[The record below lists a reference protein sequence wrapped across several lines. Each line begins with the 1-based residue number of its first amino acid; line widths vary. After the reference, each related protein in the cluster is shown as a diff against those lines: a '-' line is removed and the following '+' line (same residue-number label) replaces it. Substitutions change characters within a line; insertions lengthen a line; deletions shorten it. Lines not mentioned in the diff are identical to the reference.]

1 MMVVL
6 GMLASPVPRAS
17 AGACATIRHFE
28 TSFAAAAGT
37 TLPADGGV
45 LFAPTLASGRPDAA
59 AGPNDPPRESLRR
72 GTRALPSTRIELA
85 PGWVVL
91 RPRARTTGAIR
102 AMAGSSERDFTM
114 ARASTEPLAPPSG
127 PRLRFYPSRQV
138 QGGPRGPS
146 TAAAYNTLTISAPAP
161 AGTFGIVVRNAP
173 AAGRPAAADGF
184 AVPLDAPDQVSFS
197 FNNAVAVASPAAL
210 ASWCS
215 KAPPW
220 RCCSWTRKAA
230 CPRRSRP
237 PCSRDGERQRGPC
250 HSGSWRPGLAGRHPR
265 TRERADRQRPASQ
278 LMGR

>member
-1 MMVVL
+1 MRTRVTQLGLGSLMMVVL

-197 FNNAVAVASPAAL
+197 FNNAGGRCQPGRPGELVQQGASVEVLFVDAQGRVSEAVVSVSGRNPRSRQAG
-210 ASWCS
+210 W
-215 KAPPW
+215 
-220 RCCSWTRKAA
+220 
-230 CPRRSRP
+230 RRSQPHR
-237 PCSRDGERQRGPC
+237 
-250 HSGSWRPGLAGRHPR
+250 
-265 TRERADRQRPASQ
+265 
-278 LMGR
+278 

>member
-1 MMVVL
+1 LTLIEVKAMRTRVTQLGLGSLMMVVL

-197 FNNAVAVASPAAL
+197 FNNAGGRCQPGRPGELVQQGASVEVLFVDAQGRVSEAVAA
-210 ASWCS
+210 
-215 KAPPW
+215 
-220 RCCSWTRKAA
+220 TV
-230 CPRRSRP
+230 
-237 PCSRDGERQRGPC
+237 Q
-250 HSGSWRPGLAGRHPR
+250 
-265 TRERADRQRPASQ
+265 
-278 LMGR
+278 

>member
-1 MMVVL
+1 MRTRVSGWGLGLMMLVVL
-6 GMLASPVPRAS
+6 AILGSPSERAR

-28 TSFAAAAGT
+28 TSFAAEAGAAI
-37 TLPADGGV
+37 PADGGV
-45 LFAPTLASGRPDAA
+45 LFAPTLASGRP
-59 AGPNDPPRESLRR
+59 GPAPEANAPPRESLRR

-102 AMAGSSERDFTM
+102 AMAGSSQREFTM

-161 AGTFGIVVRNAP
+161 AGTFGVVVRNAP
-173 AAGRPAAADGF
+173 ASGRPAVGDGF

-197 FNNAVAVASPAAL
+197 FSNAGGRCQPGRPGQVVQQGAAVEVLFVDAQGRVSEAVAATV
-210 ASWCS
+210 
-215 KAPPW
+215 
-220 RCCSWTRKAA
+220 
-230 CPRRSRP
+230 
-237 PCSRDGERQRGPC
+237 Q
-250 HSGSWRPGLAGRHPR
+250 
-265 TRERADRQRPASQ
+265 
-278 LMGR
+278 

>member
-1 MMVVL
+1 MRTRAGVGGLGSLMVVL
-6 GMLASPVPRAS
+6 LAMVVSPTEQAR

-28 TSFAAAAGT
+28 TTFAAAAGA

-59 AGPNDPPRESLRR
+59 PGPDDPPRESLRR
-72 GTRALPSTRIELA
+72 GTRALASTRIELA

-102 AMAGSSERDFTM
+102 AMAGSAEREFNM

-161 AGTFGIVVRNAP
+161 AGTFGIVVRSAT
-173 AAGRPAAADGF
+173 AEGGPAAADGF
-184 AVPLDAPDQVSFS
+184 ALPLDAPDQVSFS
-197 FNNAVAVASPAAL
+197 FTSAGGRCQPGRPGNVQQQGTAVEVLFVDAQGRVSEAVAATV
-210 ASWCS
+210 
-215 KAPPW
+215 
-220 RCCSWTRKAA
+220 
-230 CPRRSRP
+230 
-237 PCSRDGERQRGPC
+237 Q
-250 HSGSWRPGLAGRHPR
+250 
-265 TRERADRQRPASQ
+265 
-278 LMGR
+278 